1 MRFMSIYKAAERNA
15 PPDPAEFARMGVL
28 VEEMTRKGILIATGG
43 CLPSALG
50 ARVRSS
56 NGQLSV
62 IDGPFAETK
71 EVIGG
76 FAILECESK
85 AHAIELAKQ
94 FLRVVGGDGE
104 SEVRQMFENPGEACS
119 R

>member
-15 PPDPAEFARMGVL
+15 PPDPQEFAGMGAL
-28 VEEMTRKGILIATGG
+28 VEEMTKKGILIATGG

-56 NGQLSV
+56 NGRLSV

-104 SEVRQMFENPGEACS
+104 SEVRQMFENPGETCQS
-119 R
+119 